1 MYDEYEES
9 TFSQVGRSGRWHDAR
24 TPLTGSAQG
33 VFWFI
38 HVEDA
43 ASGTVAAVSTGESS
57 HAAPVDRRAPV
68 KENFPPS
75 IKVRNSG
82 SNAEI
87 WKDFLSSLVPG
98 VSQTG

>member
-9 TFSQVGRSGRWHDAR
+9 SFSQVGRSGRWHDAR

-43 ASGTVAAVSTGESS
+43 ASATVAAVSTGESGVYNIVDDEP
-57 HAAPVDRRAPV
+57 APVADWLPLY
-68 KENFPPS
+68 
-75 IKVRNSG
+75 
-82 SNAEI
+82 AEV
-87 WKDFLSSLVPG
+87 FLTTLGTFVAHNRL
-98 VSQTG
+98 